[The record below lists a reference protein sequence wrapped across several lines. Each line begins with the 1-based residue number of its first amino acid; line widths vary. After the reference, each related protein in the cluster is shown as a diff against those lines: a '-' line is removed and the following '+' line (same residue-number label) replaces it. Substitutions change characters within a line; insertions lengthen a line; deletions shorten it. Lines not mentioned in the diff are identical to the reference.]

1 MTAVKDQQLQAK
13 ADKQAG
19 RKLMYEGHA
28 WAGIGLGLLMFIVCF
43 SGVIA
48 LFTDEVALW
57 EDERLRRPYTG
68 AEFSM
73 DKTVRAANALF
84 EGEAN
89 FAVAVPPSEFY
100 PLARVYL
107 RDNNRGES
115 QNFNFDPETN
125 EMLHTSDD
133 GVGHFLAHMHTDLHL
148 PKPWGRYLVGFM
160 GVILMFSIIT
170 GVIIH
175 KKILKELFS
184 FRVGRSL
191 RLMITDSHKAM
202 SVWGLIFHAMIGF
215 TGALIG
221 LSGILLLIAAGAAY
235 KGDTAAAQ
243 AAILG
248 TPPQYVGEAAPMT
261 NLDDLRLK
269 ALEMQP
275 GTVMESAF
283 IQNFGD
289 KNAYVDFNLDT
300 PSVTRTALAP
310 RGSVSFHAVTGEFL
324 NSKDWHA
331 SGIGMRIYYSIVPL
345 HYATYGGVALK
356 VLYALLGLS
365 TSMLSISG
373 ILLWMERRTGRK
385 GNEAMN
391 SYRWLSSLSVGVCG
405 GMVLATASALFAQH
419 IAIAAGYNVTETI
432 VGNTYFTVWIM
443 SIIFAFTVGN
453 AYRSTR
459 LLLQISA
466 AISILVPIANGLL
479 TGDHL
484 FKTLLTTEWAVA
496 LVDLTM
502 LMVGT
507 LLIYSASKIPLERP
521 EVVRHRRAAAQPA
534 E

>member
-1 MTAVKDQQLQAK
+1 MSADKNKQLQAK

-43 SGVIA
+43 SGVVA
-48 LFTDEVALW
+48 LFTDEVGLW
-57 EDERLRRPYTG
+57 EDERLRRAYSGP
-68 AEFSM
+68 EFSL
-73 DKTVRAANALF
+73 DKTVKAADAMF
-84 EGEAN
+84 EGDAD
-89 FAVAVPPSEFY
+89 FVVAVPPNEFY
-100 PLARVYL
+100 PLARIFL
-107 RDNNRGES
+107 RDVDTGHS

-160 GVILMFSIIT
+160 GVVLMFSIIT

-191 RLMITDSHKAM
+191 RLMLTDSHKAM

-261 NLDDLRLK
+261 NLDELHAK
-269 ALEMQP
+269 AIEMQP
-275 GTVMESAF
+275 GTAMETAI

-289 KNAYVDFNLDT
+289 KNAYIEFNLDI
-300 PSVTRTALAP
+300 PNVTRTALAP

-324 NSKDWHA
+324 SSKDWHA
-331 SGIGMRIYYSIVPL
+331 SGIGMRFYYSIVPL

-356 VLYALLGLS
+356 VLYALLGIS

-391 SYRWLSSLSVGVCG
+391 SYRWLSALSVGVCG
-405 GMVLATASALFAQH
+405 GMVLATASAFLAQH
-419 IAIAAGYNVTETI
+419 MAVAAGYSVTETI
-432 VGNTYFTVWIM
+432 VGNTYFSVWVL
-443 SIIFAFTVGN
+443 SIIFAFGLGN
-453 AYRSTR
+453 AYRSTK
-459 LLLQISA
+459 LLLQASA
-466 AISILVPIANGLL
+466 AVSILVPVANGVL

-484 FKTLLTTEWAVA
+484 FKTLLAGEWAVA

-502 LMVGT
+502 LGASA
-507 LLIYSASKIPLERP
+507 LLIYSASKIPLKRP
-521 EVVRHRRAAAQPA
+521 EMIRHRKVAAQPA